1 MSYSVPL
8 HQTRGSSSAL
18 FGRAREVH
26 CLRRTCSEMI
36 RSEVTGLEAIDSE
49 LMQPQLIA
57 SKILSVRIGFI
68 AGQLLASSGY
78 LL

>member
-1 MSYSVPL
+1 
-8 HQTRGSSSAL
+8 
-18 FGRAREVH
+18 
-26 CLRRTCSEMI
+26 MI